1 MRSPRLLAALSLV
14 ASTALGT
21 AAPLA
26 HADAPALAPDQVGA
40 NAPYDVTVHDF
51 RLPVRD
57 PDMFGNP
64 VSLDAEVLV
73 PTGTGPF
80 AGLLINHGYLGDK
93 HGDGDTANAAA
104 RLGYIVLRY
113 TSRGFGAATPPDS
126 LPSSPPPLPTT
137 GSDEGTK
144 GQVDL
149 VGDPE
154 TNDMIQAID
163 WLNGPDNVARL
174 VNPTDP
180 ASAPHIWVDH
190 IGHYGGSYG
199 GAHDLALARYLD
211 PVTHQN
217 HHAIRALVPAATW
230 TDLYDGLAPNGVLK
244 AAYMSGF
251 YAAGRER
258 FDGYNN
264 YDPEIDAGYAK
275 MVSSTDLDGLHD
287 TLKAHS
293 IAGKWANVH
302 TPIFLV
308 QGLNDGLFDGNDAI
322 QNYLEIS
329 KNKMA
334 DGVTPVPVHLYL
346 GGIGHPP
353 ARSGGGNEI
362 AHVGAE
368 VLAFLDHYVRG
379 IDNGID
385 KAPPIEFATTQY
397 FDNPDFADGEAGILA
412 RAHAAD
418 VTPVAG
424 KLPFGT
430 PTTLNLCGSPTP
442 GVGTLESAACP
453 GALPTLLAAGTGGDP
468 GSEPVAGHLV
478 TTGFQDQFG
487 QPWPST
493 ATPVDVVNF
502 DGAPLTADT
511 TYAGIP
517 TLKLSVVSDPPTT
530 GLGGP
535 TPPVAAFQIDPKVYD
550 VAPDGTATL
559 ITRGAYA
566 EQPGGGA
573 PGVHTSSFDAFAM
586 AWTFPT
592 GHHLRLSLSS
602 ADIPYLRPNAAAFQ
616 VAVLPGSVVEMP
628 GAELA
633 TLTPFGVTPPPPANV
648 PEVPYAVL
656 LPLAGLAVA
665 GGVAAVARRRRT
677 PAA

>member
-1 MRSPRLLAALSLV
+1 VRTTRLVAALAVV
-14 ASTALGT
+14 ATTALT
-21 AAPLA
+21 AAAPLA
-26 HADAPALAPDQVGA
+26 HAEGDRCASRTPATPTASF
-40 NAPYDVTVHDF
+40 TTRDF
-51 RLPVRD
+51 RLPVTD
-57 PDMFGNP
+57 PDMFGNA
-64 VSLDAEVLV
+64 VALDARVLT
-73 PTGTGPF
+73 PTNAGPGPF

-93 HGDGDTANAAA
+93 GGDSETAETAAC
-104 RLGYIVLRY
+104 LGYIVLRY
-113 TSRGFGAATPPDS
+113 TSRGFGAATPPDG
-126 LPSSPPPLPTT
+126 PPASAPALPTT
-137 GSDEGTK
+137 GSDAGTK

-149 VGDPE
+149 VGVPE
-154 TNDMIQAID
+154 THDMLQAID
-163 WLNGPDNVARL
+163 WLNNPANV
-174 VNPTDP
+174 P
-180 ASAPHIWVDH
+180 IWVNH

-199 GAHDLALARYLD
+199 GAHDYALAQ
-211 PVTHQN
+211 QN
-217 HHAIRALVPAATW
+217 HPAIRALVPAATW

-275 MVSSTDLDGLHD
+275 MVSSTDLDGLHA

-293 IAGKWANVH
+293 IAGKWDTIH

-308 QGLNDGLFDGNDAI
+308 QGLNDGLFDGNEAI
-322 QNYLEIS
+322 QSYIEIS
-329 KNKMA
+329 KNTMA

-353 ARSGGGNEI
+353 ARSSDGNEI

-368 VLAFLDHYVRG
+368 VLAFLDHYVRD

-397 FDNPDFADGEAGILA
+397 FDNGDFAAGEPGIIA

-418 VTPVAG
+418 VKPVG
-424 KLPFGT
+424 DKLPFGT
-430 PTTLNLCGSPTP
+430 ATPWHLCGSQTP
-442 GVGTLESAACP
+442 GTGTLSPAACP
-453 GALPTLLAAGTGGDP
+453 SALPVLLAAGTGGDV
-468 GSEPVAGHLV
+468 GSEPVAGRLV
-478 TTGFQDQFG
+478 TEGFQQYFG
-487 QPWPST
+487 RPWPNV

-502 DGAPLTADT
+502 DGPVLTADKL
-511 TYAGIP
+511 YAGIP

-550 VAPDGTATL
+550 VGPDGTATL

-566 EQPGGGA
+566 EQPGQGA
-573 PGVHTSSFDAFAM
+573 PGVHTSTFDAFAM
-586 AWTFPT
+586 AWTFPE

-616 VAVLPGSVVEMP
+616 VAVLPGSTIELP
-628 GAELA
+628 GAENANLR
-633 TLTPFGVTPPPPANV
+633 PYGVTASVDPTV
-648 PEVPYAVL
+648 PEVPYAAL
-656 LPLAGLAVA
+656 LPLAGLGIVGLIAL
-665 GGVAAVARRRRT
+665 RRRRRLV
-677 PAA
+677 AA

>member
-1 MRSPRLLAALSLV
+1 MRSPRLLAAFVLV
-14 ASTALGT
+14 ASTALS
-21 AAPLA
+21 AAGPMA
-26 HADAPALAPDQVGA
+26 HAEGNRCASRTPATP
-40 NAPYDVTVHDF
+40 NAAFTTRDF
-51 RLPVRD
+51 RLPVSD

-64 VSLDAEVLV
+64 VSLDARVLV
-73 PTGTGPF
+73 PVGTGPF
-80 AGLLINHGYLGDK
+80 GGLLINHGYLGDK
-93 HGDGDTANAAA
+93 GGDSETAETAAC
-104 RLGYIVLRY
+104 LGYIVLRY
-113 TSRGFGAATPPDS
+113 TSRGFGAAAQPEGPQDVT
-126 LPSSPPPLPTT
+126 LAPTT
-137 GSDEGTK
+137 SDGQGTK

-149 VGDPE
+149 VGGPE
-154 TNDMIQAID
+154 TRDMLQAID
-163 WLNGPDNVARL
+163 WLNNPANV
-174 VNPTDP
+174 P
-180 ASAPHIWVDH
+180 IWVNH

-199 GAHDLALARYLD
+199 GAHDYALAI
-211 PVTHQN
+211 QN
-217 HHAIRALVPAATW
+217 HPAIRALVPAATW

-251 YAAGRER
+251 YAAGRQR

-275 MVSSTDLDGLHD
+275 MLSSTDLDGLHAMLRD
-287 TLKAHS
+287 HS
-293 IAGKWANVH
+293 VAGKWDRIH

-308 QGLNDGLFDGNDAI
+308 QGLNDGLFDGNEAI
-322 QNYLEIS
+322 QSYLEIS

-368 VLAFLDHYVRG
+368 VLAFLDHYVRD

-397 FDNPDFADGEAGILA
+397 FDNPDFGPGEAGIA
-412 RAHAAD
+412 GRTFAAD
-418 VTPVAG
+418 VKPVGG

-430 PTTLNLCGSPTP
+430 PTTWHLCGTGP
-442 GVGTLESAACP
+442 GKGTLQLGECP
-453 GALPTLLAAGTGGDP
+453 SSLPTLLAAGSGGDP
-468 GSEPVAGHLV
+468 TSEPVVGRLI
-478 TTGFQDQFG
+478 GEGYQDAFKR
-487 QPWPST
+487 PWPST

-502 DGAPLTADT
+502 DGPALTAAT

-517 TLKLSVVSDPPTT
+517 TLKLSVASDPPTT
-530 GLGGP
+530 GAGGP

-573 PGVHTSSFDAFAM
+573 PGVHTSAFDAFAM
-586 AWTFPT
+586 AWTFPA

-602 ADIPYLRPNAAAFQ
+602 ADLPYLRPNAAPFQ
-616 VAVLPGSVVEMP
+616 VAVLPGSLVEMP
-628 GAELA
+628 GAEKA
-633 TLTPFGVTPPPPANV
+633 TLTPFGVTPPPGTDI
-648 PEVPYAVL
+648 PEVPYAAL
-656 LPLAGLAVA
+656 LPIAGLAIA
-665 GGVAAVARRRRT
+665 GAVVLRRRGKR

>member
-1 MRSPRLLAALSLV
+1 MRSPRLLAALLIV
-14 ASTALGT
+14 AATGLT
-21 AAPLA
+21 AA
-26 HADAPALAPDQVGA
+26 APVAQAATAPGDDRVGA
-40 NAPYDVTVHDF
+40 NAPYTWTTRDF
-51 RLPVRD
+51 RLPVTD
-57 PDMFGNP
+57 NDMFGNP
-64 VSLDAEVLV
+64 VSLDAEVLI
-73 PTGTGPF
+73 PNGTGPF

-93 HGDGDTANAAA
+93 HGDGDTARAAA
-104 RLGYIVLRY
+104 ALGYIVLRY
-113 TSRGFGAATPPDS
+113 TSRGFGAASQPDPS
-126 LPSSPPPLPTT
+126 TGELPSPAPID
-137 GSDEGTK
+137 SDGQGTK

-149 VGDPE
+149 VGGPE
-154 TNDMIQAID
+154 TRDMVQAVA
-163 WLNGPDNVARL
+163 WLNNPANV
-174 VNPTDP
+174 P
-180 ASAPHIWVDH
+180 IWVDH

-199 GAHDLALARYLD
+199 GAHDYALAQQDL
-211 PVTHQN
+211 PAV
-217 HHAIRALVPAATW
+217 RALVPAATW

-275 MVSSTDLDGLHD
+275 MLSSTDLDGLHAM
-287 TLKAHS
+287 LKDHS
-293 IAGKWANVH
+293 ISGKWDKVH

-308 QGLNDGLFDGNDAI
+308 QGLNDGLFDGNEAI
-322 QNYLEIS
+322 QSYIELS
-329 KNKMA
+329 KNLGR
-334 DGVTPVPVHLYL
+334 DGKPLPVHLYL

-353 ARSGGGNEI
+353 ARSSDGPEI

-368 VLAFLDHYVRG
+368 VLAFLDHYVRE
-379 IDNGID
+379 IDNGIE

-397 FDNPDFADGEAGILA
+397 FDNPDFAPGEAGIAA

-418 VTPVAG
+418 VKPFEG

-430 PTTLNLCGSPTP
+430 PTVWHLCGTAP
-442 GVGTLESAACP
+442 GAGTLQLADCP
-453 GALPTLLAAGTGGDP
+453 NALPSLLAAGTGGDP
-468 GSEPVAGHLV
+468 TSEPVALHPNIPNN
-478 TTGFQDQFG
+478 FQKYFG
-487 QPWPST
+487 RPWPST
-493 ATPVDVVNF
+493 ATPVDVVSF
-502 DGAPLTADT
+502 DGPALSAAT

-517 TLKLSVVSDPPTT
+517 TLRLSVVSDPPTT

-586 AWTFPT
+586 AWTFLP

-616 VAVLPGSVVEMP
+616 VAVLPGSAVDMP
-628 GAELA
+628 GAEKA
-633 TLTPFGVTPPPPANV
+633 TLTPFGVTAPQDPMV
-648 PEVPYAVL
+648 PEVPYAAL
-656 LPLAGLAVA
+656 LPLAGIAVA
-665 GGVAAVARRRRT
+665 GAVVFARRRRT
-677 PAA
+677 

>member
-1 MRSPRLLAALSLV
+1 M
-14 ASTALGT
+14 ASTALT
-21 AAPLA
+21 AAAPMAA
-26 HADAPALAPDQVGA
+26 HAEGNRCAERTPATP
-40 NAPYDVTVHDF
+40 NAVFTTRDF
-51 RLPVRD
+51 RLPVSD

-64 VSLDAEVLV
+64 VSLDARVLV
-73 PTGTGPF
+73 PANAGPGPF

-93 HGDGDTANAAA
+93 GGDSETAETAAC
-104 RLGYIVLRY
+104 LGYIVLRY
-113 TSRGFGAATPPDS
+113 TSRGFGAATQPD
-126 LPSSPPPLPTT
+126 PSKGPSALPTPAPT
-137 GSDEGTK
+137 TSDGQGTR

-149 VGDPE
+149 VGGPE
-154 TNDMIQAID
+154 THDMLQAIH
-163 WLNGPDNVARL
+163 WLNNPLNV
-174 VNPTDP
+174 P
-180 ASAPHIWVDH
+180 IWQNH

-199 GAHDLALARYLD
+199 GAHDYALAQQEAALAAQGD
-211 PVTHQN
+211 GGAV
-217 HHAIRALVPAATW
+217 RALVPAATW

-275 MVSSTDLDGLHD
+275 MVSSTDLDGLHA

-293 IAGKWANVH
+293 IAGKWNTIH

-308 QGLNDGLFDGNDAI
+308 QGLNDGLFDGNEAI
-322 QNYLEIS
+322 QSYIEIS

-368 VLAFLDHYVRG
+368 VLAFLDHYVRE

-397 FDNPDFADGEAGILA
+397 FGNADFSAGEPGILA

-418 VTPVAG
+418 VKPDG
-424 KLPFGT
+424 DKLPFGT
-430 PTTLNLCGSPTP
+430 ATSWNLCGTQTP
-442 GVGTLESAACP
+442 GTGTLQSAPCP
-453 GALPTLLAAGTGGDP
+453 NALPTLLAAGTGGDP
-468 GSEPVAGHLV
+468 TSEPVVGKTV
-478 TTGFQDQFG
+478 GEGYEKQFK
-487 QPWPST
+487 QPWPKT

-502 DGAPLTADT
+502 DGPALTADT
-511 TYAGIP
+511 LYAGIP

-550 VAPDGTATL
+550 VGPGPDGTVVTTL

-573 PGVHTSSFDAFAM
+573 PGVHTSTFDAFAM
-586 AWTFPT
+586 AWTFKA

-616 VAVLPGSVVEMP
+616 VAVLPGSSIDMP
-628 GAELA
+628 GAEKA
-633 TLTPFGVTPPPPANV
+633 TLTPFGVTPPPPGPDV
-648 PEVPYAVL
+648 PEVPFAAL
-656 LPLAGLAVA
+656 LPLAGLVVA
-665 GGVAAVARRRRT
+665 GVVVFARRRKAPLR
-677 PAA
+677 

>member
-1 MRSPRLLAALSLV
+1 MRRAATVPLLALAVL
-14 ASTALGT
+14 ASTALSA

-26 HADAPALAPDQVGA
+26 HAEGNRCAQRTPATP
-40 NAPYDVTVHDF
+40 NAVFTTRDF
-51 RLPVRD
+51 RLQVSD

-64 VSLDAEVLV
+64 VSLDARVLV
-73 PTGTGPF
+73 PAGSGPF

-93 HGDGDTANAAA
+93 GGDSETAETAAC
-104 RLGYIVLRY
+104 LGYIVLRY

-126 LPSSPPPLPTT
+126 LPSSPPAPPTT
-137 GSDEGTK
+137 GSDAGTK

-149 VGDPE
+149 VGVPE
-154 TNDMIQAID
+154 THDMLQAVD
-163 WLNGPDNVARL
+163 WLNNRTNV
-174 VNPTDP
+174 P
-180 ASAPHIWVDH
+180 IWVNH

-199 GAHDLALARYLD
+199 GAHDYSLAQ
-211 PVTHQN
+211 QN
-217 HHAIRALVPAATW
+217 HPAIRALVPAATW

-275 MVSSTDLDGLHD
+275 MVSSTDLDGLHA

-293 IAGKWANVH
+293 IAGKWDRIH

-308 QGLNDGLFDGNDAI
+308 QGLNDGLFDGNEAI
-322 QNYLEIS
+322 QSYIEIS

-334 DGVTPVPVHLYL
+334 DGVTPVPVRLYL

-368 VLAFLDHYVRG
+368 VLAFLDHYVRE

-385 KAPPIEFATTQY
+385 TAPPIEFATTRY
-397 FDNPDFADGEAGILA
+397 FDNADFPAGDAGIVA
-412 RAHAAD
+412 RARAAD
-418 VTPVAG
+418 VKPVGNA
-424 KLPFGT
+424 LPFGT
-430 PTTLNLCGSPTP
+430 PTAWNLCGSTTP
-442 GVGTLESAACP
+442 GTGTLQAAPCP
-453 GALPTLLAAGTGGDP
+453 TALPTLLAAGTGGDV
-468 GSEPVAGHLV
+468 GSEPVAGRLI
-478 TTGFQDQFG
+478 TKGFEDQFKR
-487 QPWPST
+487 PWPNA
-493 ATPVDVVNF
+493 ATPVDVVSF
-502 DGAPLTADT
+502 DGPALTTDT
-511 TYAGIP
+511 LYAGIP
-517 TLKLSVVSDPPTT
+517 TLRLSVVSDPPTT

-550 VAPDGTATL
+550 VDATGTATL

-566 EQPGGGA
+566 EQPGQGA
-573 PGVHTSSFDAFAM
+573 PGIHTSTFDAFAM
-586 AWTFPT
+586 AWTFKT

-616 VAVLPGSVVEMP
+616 VAVLPGSSVLMP

-633 TLTPFGVTPPPPANV
+633 SLAPYGLTPPPEDPKV
-648 PEVPYAVL
+648 PEVPFAAL
-656 LPLAGLAVA
+656 LPIAGLAVA
-665 GGVAAVARRRRT
+665 GAVVATRRRRT
-677 PAA
+677 S

>member
-1 MRSPRLLAALSLV
+1 VKTTRLVAALAVVASAALS
-14 ASTALGT
+14 G

-26 HADAPALAPDQVGA
+26 HAETVVGDDRAGA
-40 NAPYDVTVHDF
+40 NAPYTYTTRDF
-51 RLPVRD
+51 RLPVTD

-73 PTGTGPF
+73 PKGTGPF

-93 HGDGDTANAAA
+93 HGDGDTAEAAA

-113 TSRGFGAATPPDS
+113 TSRGFGAATPPVSTDPPS
-126 LPSSPPPLPTT
+126 EFPSSPPSPPGVPTVAPTT
-137 GSDEGTK
+137 GDGQGTL

-149 VGDPE
+149 VGGPE
-154 TNDMIQAID
+154 THDMVQAIA
-163 WLNGPDNVARL
+163 WLNNPANV
-174 VNPTDP
+174 P
-180 ASAPHIWVDH
+180 IWVDH

-199 GAHDLALARYLD
+199 GAHDYALAQQDL
-211 PVTHQN
+211 PAV
-217 HHAIRALVPAATW
+217 RALVPAATW

-275 MVSSTDLDGLHD
+275 MLTSTDLDGLHAL
-287 TLKAHS
+287 LKSHS
-293 IAGKWANVH
+293 VAGKWDKIH

-308 QGLNDGLFDGNDAI
+308 QGLNDGLFDGNEAI
-322 QNYLEIS
+322 QSYIELS
-329 KNKMA
+329 KNLGR
-334 DGVTPVPVHLYL
+334 DGKPLPVHLYL

-353 ARSGGGNEI
+353 ARAGGGNEI
-362 AHVGAE
+362 AHVGGE
-368 VLAFLDHYVRG
+368 VLAFLDHYVRE

-397 FDNPDFADGEAGILA
+397 FENPDFAADEAGIAA
-412 RAHAAD
+412 RARAAD
-418 VTPVAG
+418 VAPVGG

-430 PTTLNLCGSPTP
+430 PTSLHLCGTATGS
-442 GVGTLESAACP
+442 GTLQAAECP
-453 GALPTLLAAGTGGDP
+453 DSLPTLLAAGTGGDP
-468 GSEPVAGHLV
+468 TSEPVAGKTV
-478 TTGFQDQFG
+478 GEGYQDYFG

-502 DGAPLTADT
+502 DGPALAGDT

-586 AWTFPT
+586 AWTFPA

-602 ADIPYLRPNAAAFQ
+602 ADLPYLRPNAAAFQ
-616 VAVLPGSVVEMP
+616 VAVLPGSTIEMP
-628 GAELA
+628 GAENA
-633 TLTPFGVTPPPPANV
+633 TLTPFGVTPPPGPDV
-648 PEVPYAVL
+648 PEVPYAAL
-656 LPLAGLAVA
+656 LPIAGLAIA
-665 GGVAAVARRRRT
+665 GTVVVVVRRRKA

>member
-1 MRSPRLLAALSLV
+1 LTP
-14 ASTALGT
+14 TAQFT
-21 AAPLA
+21 TR
-26 HADAPALAPDQVGA
+26 
-40 NAPYDVTVHDF
+40 NF
-51 RLPVRD
+51 RLPVSD

-64 VSLDAEVLV
+64 VELDARVLV
-73 PTGTGPF
+73 PANAGPGPF
-80 AGLLINHGYLGDK
+80 AGLLINHGYLGNK
-93 HGDGDTANAAA
+93 GGDSETAETAAC
-104 RLGYIVLRY
+104 LGYIVLRY
-113 TSRGFGAATPPDS
+113 TSRGFGASDVPQDPQSIPTPA
-126 LPSSPPPLPTT
+126 PTT
-137 GSDEGTK
+137 GSGAGTK

-149 VGDPE
+149 VGGPE
-154 TNDMIQAID
+154 TRDMLQAID
-163 WLNGPDNVARL
+163 WMNNPANV
-174 VNPTDP
+174 P
-180 ASAPHIWVDH
+180 IWVNH

-199 GAHDLALARYLD
+199 GAHDYALAQ
-211 PVTHQN
+211 QN
-217 HHAIRALVPAATW
+217 HPAVRALVPAATW

-251 YAAGRER
+251 YAAGRQR

-293 IAGKWANVH
+293 IAGKWDRIH

-308 QGLNDGLFDGNDAI
+308 QGLNDGLFDGNEAI
-322 QNYLEIS
+322 QSYIEIS

-334 DGVTPVPVHLYL
+334 DGVTPVPVRLYL

-379 IDNGID
+379 VDNGID

-397 FDNPDFADGEAGILA
+397 FENPDFPLGEAGIVA
-412 RAHAAD
+412 RARGAA
-418 VTPVAG
+418 VTPVNG

-430 PTTLNLCGSPTP
+430 PTAWHVCGTGP
-442 GVGTLESAACP
+442 GKGALQTAACP
-453 GALPTLLAAGTGGDP
+453 SSLPTLLAAGTGGDP
-468 GSEPVAGHLV
+468 GSEPVAGTLI
-478 TTGFQDQFG
+478 TKGFQDAFKR
-487 QPWPST
+487 PWPST
-493 ATPVDVVNF
+493 ATPVDVVTF
-502 DGAPLTADT
+502 DGPAFTTDT
-511 TYAGIP
+511 MYAGIP

-573 PGVHTSSFDAFAM
+573 PGIHTSTFDAFAM
-586 AWTFPT
+586 AWTFKA
-592 GHHLRLSLSS
+592 GHRLRLSLSS

-616 VAVLPGSVVEMP
+616 VAVLPGSSIEMP
-628 GAELA
+628 GAEKA
-633 TLTPFGVTPPPPANV
+633 NLTPFGVTASAPTDM
-648 PEVPYAVL
+648 PEVPYAAL
-656 LPLAGLAVA
+656 LPIAGLAVA
-665 GGVAAVARRRRT
+665 GAVVLRRRRR
-677 PAA
+677 A

>member
-1 MRSPRLLAALSLV
+1 VRTTRLVAALAVV
-14 ASTALGT
+14 ASAALTAS
-21 AAPLA
+21 APLA
-26 HADAPALAPDQVGA
+26 HAEGNRCAERTPATPTAQF
-40 NAPYDVTVHDF
+40 TTRDF
-51 RLPVRD
+51 RLPVTD

-64 VSLDAEVLV
+64 VALDARVLV
-73 PTGTGPF
+73 PANAGPGPF

-93 HGDGDTANAAA
+93 GGDSETAETAAC
-104 RLGYIVLRY
+104 LGYIVLRY

-126 LPSSPPPLPTT
+126 LPSSPPPLPTS
-137 GSDEGTK
+137 GSDAGTK

-149 VGDPE
+149 VGVPE
-154 TNDMIQAID
+154 THDMLQAVD
-163 WLNGPDNVARL
+163 WLN
-174 VNPTDP
+174 DP
-180 ASAPHIWVDH
+180 ANVPIWVNH

-199 GAHDLALARYLD
+199 GAHDYSLAQ
-211 PVTHQN
+211 QN
-217 HHAIRALVPAATW
+217 HPAIRALVPAATW

-275 MVSSTDLDGLHD
+275 MVSSTDLDGLHA

-293 IAGKWANVH
+293 IAGKWDKVH

-308 QGLNDGLFDGNDAI
+308 QGLNDGLFDGNEAI
-322 QNYLEIS
+322 QSYIEIS
-329 KNKMA
+329 KNTMA

-368 VLAFLDHYVRG
+368 VLAFFDHYVRE

-397 FDNPDFADGEAGILA
+397 FDNPDFGPGEAGIAA
-412 RAHAAD
+412 RARAAD
-418 VTPVAG
+418 VKPAG
-424 KLPFGT
+424 DTLPFGT
-430 PTTLNLCGSPTP
+430 PTPWYLCGSQTP
-442 GVGTLESAACP
+442 GAGTLQAVACP
-453 GALPTLLAAGTGGDP
+453 GALPTLLAAGTGGDV
-468 GSEPVAGHLV
+468 GSEPVAGRLV
-478 TTGFQDQFG
+478 TDGFQDAFG
-487 QPWPST
+487 RPWPNV
-493 ATPVDVVNF
+493 ATPVDVVSF
-502 DGAPLTADT
+502 DGPALTADT

-566 EQPGGGA
+566 EQPGQGA
-573 PGVHTSSFDAFAM
+573 PGVHSSTFDAFAM
-586 AWTFPT
+586 AWTFKT

-602 ADIPYLRPNAAAFQ
+602 ADIPYLRPNAAPFQ
-616 VAVLPGSVVEMP
+616 VAVLPGSQIEMP
-628 GAELA
+628 GAERA
-633 TLTPFGVTPPPPANV
+633 TLTPFGVTPPPPNDV
-648 PEVPYAVL
+648 PEVPYAPL
-656 LPLAGLAVA
+656 LPIAGLAVA
-665 GGVAAVARRRRT
+665 GAVVAARRR